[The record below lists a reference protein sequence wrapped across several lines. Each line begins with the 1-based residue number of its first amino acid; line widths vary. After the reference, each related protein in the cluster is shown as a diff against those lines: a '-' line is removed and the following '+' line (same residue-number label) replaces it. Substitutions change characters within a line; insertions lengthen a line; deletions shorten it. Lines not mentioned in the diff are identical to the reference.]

1 MVETFSF
8 PTDKYILLG
17 KVAKAHG
24 IKGEVKLIAFSGE
37 AKSITRCPRLTLI
50 SPENN
55 IFPDFDVLKARIG
68 KKEVIAR
75 LEGIND
81 RNHAEELVGCGIL
94 ALKEDLPSLEGDTF
108 YLHELEGVSV
118 KTADG
123 NIIGTVEAFFDN
135 GVQDIIVVRDGKVEY
150 LIPLIPGMIVSRD
163 KSSITIAPP
172 PGLLEINSGESEFGN
187 TFP

>member
-1 MVETFSF
+1 METFSF

-17 KVAKAHG
+17 KVVKAHG
-24 IKGEVKLIAFSGE
+24 IKGELKLVAFSGE
-37 AKSITRCPRLTLI
+37 AESITRYSRLTLI
-50 SPENN
+50 SPENT
-55 IFPDFDVLKARIG
+55 ISPDVNVLNTRIG
-68 KKEVIAR
+68 NKEVIAR

-94 ALKEDLPSLEGDTF
+94 VLKKDLPDLGGDRF
-108 YLHELEGVSV
+108 YLYELEGLSV
-118 KTADG
+118 KTTDG

-172 PGLLEINSGESEFGN
+172 PGLLEINTGNEESGN

>member
-1 MVETFSF
+1 METFSF

-24 IKGEVKLIAFSGE
+24 IKGELKLLAFSGKAE
-37 AKSITRCPRLTLI
+37 SITRNSRLTLV

-55 IFPDFDVLKARIG
+55 IFPDLNVLKARVG

-81 RNHAEELVGCGIL
+81 RNHAEELVGYGIL
-94 ALKEDLPSLEGDTF
+94 VLKKDLPALSGDRF
-108 YLHELEGVSV
+108 YLYELEGVSV
-118 KTADG
+118 KTTDG

-150 LIPLIPGMIVSRD
+150 LIPLSPGMLVGRD
-163 KSSITIAPP
+163 TSSITIAPP
-172 PGLLEINSGESEFGN
+172 PGLLEMNSGDEESGN